1 MLMVTGG
8 RLPIG
13 SLGAFVD
20 RFRFNSPIF
29 TLLEQL
35 AHPRIAAALAVIVG
49 LAIAAWLRT
58 RRSIQAPET
67 WGWPM
72 AGALLAAP
80 MICPWYLVWLT
91 PFLWNRWS
99 APLLAWS
106 LSVLAVYLVWYL
118 RSLDGSW
125 IVPVPLLT
133 LEYGAVAVAALWLAM
148 GLTRNLY
155 PETRGGAARRR
166 RRSPSR
172 LHSPC
177 HLVTLS
183 PASCCVGH
191 PWALRAGG
199 GAVRIPQSEGR

>member
-1 MLMVTGG
+1 MLALPEGQGG
-8 RLPIG
+8 DAIRYVWDARVQRAGLDPYR
-13 SLGAFVD
+13 ARPND
-20 RFRFNSPIF
+20 P
-29 TLLEQL
+29 
-35 AHPRIAAALAVIVG
+35 ALSG
-49 LAIAAWLRT
+49 LH
-58 RRSIQAPET
+58 SD
-67 WGWPM
+67 
-72 AGALLAAP
+72 
-80 MICPWYLVWLT
+80 
-91 PFLWNRWS
+91 
-99 APLLAWS
+99 
-106 LSVLAVYLVWYL
+106 LVWYL